1 MNIIESSKRGIPEDC
16 MLDLL
21 DRWTS
26 NVKGTG
32 ALPRTWQTIVD
43 AVDKTGF
50 PKIAEDV
57 ALKYGVNRSH

>member
-1 MNIIESSKRGIPEDC
+1 MNTIDSSKQGKPEDC

-21 DRWTS
+21 ERWTS
-26 NVKGTG
+26 NMAGTG
-32 ALPRTWQTIVD
+32 ALSRTWQTVVD
-43 AVDKTGF
+43 AVKKTGF